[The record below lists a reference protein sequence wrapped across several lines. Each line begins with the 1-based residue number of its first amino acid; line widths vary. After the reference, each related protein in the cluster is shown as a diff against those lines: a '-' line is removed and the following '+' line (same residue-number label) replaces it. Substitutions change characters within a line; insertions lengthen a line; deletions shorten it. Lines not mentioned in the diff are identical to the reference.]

1 MDADLKPSL
10 SAFNISYN
18 AESLKTFHNQT
29 QVKFVDALISHIQD
43 HLPDTG
49 KLASFSIFNPKDL
62 PESYE
67 KASKEQY
74 GESKVT
80 HIGEVYG
87 SVEPP
92 LVSKVKR
99 NTLAELSISCL

>member
-1 MDADLKPSL
+1 M
-10 SAFNISYN
+10 
-18 AESLKTFHNQT
+18 
-29 QVKFVDALISHIQD
+29 DALITHIQD